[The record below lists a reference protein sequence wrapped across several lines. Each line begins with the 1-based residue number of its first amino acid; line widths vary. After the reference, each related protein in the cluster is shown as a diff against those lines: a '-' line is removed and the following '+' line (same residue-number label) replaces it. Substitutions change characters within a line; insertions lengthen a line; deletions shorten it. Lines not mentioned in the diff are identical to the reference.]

1 MSGSLAGR
9 VALVTGASSGIGEAA
24 AVALSAAGA
33 SVAISARRADRLEA
47 LVARIE
53 AAGGTALALPG
64 DVVDEAVATAAVEQT
79 VAHFGRIDILVNS
92 AGIIQASNIEHC
104 DTAEFR
110 RVMDVN
116 LMGTLY
122 TCKAAIGPMKQQGGG
137 DIINISSQASRK
149 VAKVLNSYSTSKFAL
164 NAMTEAMRQE
174 VGGYGI
180 RVCQLLPGATKTEV
194 ADNISDP
201 AMRTAMTA
209 HVGKEGAVE
218 PDEIADAIVFVAA
231 LPRHVNVDL
240 ISIRPTSD
248 TAP

>member
-1 MSGSLAGR
+1 MTGSLDGR

-24 AVALSAAGA
+24 AIALAAAGA
-33 SVAISARRADRLEA
+33 HVAMSARRADRLDV
-47 LVARIE
+47 LVQRIE
-53 AAGGTALALPG
+53 TAGGKALALPG
-64 DVVDEAVATAAVEQT
+64 DVADEAAATAAVART
-79 VAHFGRIDILVNS
+79 IAHFGRIDILVNS
-92 AGIIQASNIEHC
+92 AGIIQASTIEHC
-104 DTAEFR
+104 DTTEFR

-122 TCKAAIGPMKQQGGG
+122 TCKAVIAPMKAQGGG
-137 DIINISSQASRK
+137 DIINISSQAARK
-149 VAKVLNSYSTSKFAL
+149 VAKILNSYSTSKFAL
-164 NAMTEAMRQE
+164 SAMTEAMRQE

-194 ADNISDP
+194 AGNISDP

-209 HVGKEGAVE
+209 HVGKDGSVE
-218 PDEIADAIVFVAA
+218 ASEIADAIVFVAA

>member
-1 MSGSLAGR
+1 MAGSLAGR

-24 AVALSAAGA
+24 AIALAEAGA
-33 SVAISARRADRLEA
+33 SVAMSARRADRLEQ
-47 LVARIE
+47 LVKKIE
-53 AAGGTALALPG
+53 AIGGKALALPG

-92 AGIIQASNIEHC
+92 AGILQAGGIEDC
-104 DTAEFR
+104 NTEEYR

-122 TCKAAIGPMKQQGGG
+122 SCKAAIGPMKAQGGG

-149 VAKVLNSYSTSKFAL
+149 VAKIFNSYSASKFAL
-164 NAMTEAMRQE
+164 NAMSEGLRQE
-174 VGGYGI
+174 VGDHGI

-194 ADNISDP
+194 ADHVSDP
-201 AMRTAMTA
+201 TMRTAMQH
-209 HVGKEGAVE
+209 HVGKDGAVE
-218 PDEIADAIVFVAA
+218 ASEIADAIVFVAA
-231 LPRHVNVDL
+231 LPKHVNVDL
-240 ISIRPTSD
+240 ISIRPTMD